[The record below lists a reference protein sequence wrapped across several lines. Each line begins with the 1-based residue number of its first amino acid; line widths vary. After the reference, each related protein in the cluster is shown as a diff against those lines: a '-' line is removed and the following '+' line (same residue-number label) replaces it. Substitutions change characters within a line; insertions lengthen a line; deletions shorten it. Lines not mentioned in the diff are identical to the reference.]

1 MDQKHFYPDWPK
13 NIFYPD
19 WTKIVF
25 YPDWTKIKFAHFWTF
40 LMSSLFGLKKIWTR
54 FGLFLFGFFW
64 PNTTVGPPWVYFDL
78 PNLDLVCF
86 GPTCTRNLNF
96 KTGERL
102 ILVQAWAKTKLGHQ
116 LLDQK
121 VQIKLGP
128 NRSRSTY
135 SPRQFWAMP
144 GKIFFGPTIVQKFS
158 NQKSPT
164 FLRPNLVQIFLVQ
177 IWSKFFLGQIWSK
190 FFLGQIWSKFFL
202 GQIWSKFC

>member
-1 MDQKHFYPDWPK
+1 MIRVRRNFFIILSGQFNLEKFSNFLEHF
-13 NIFYPD
+13 
-19 WTKIVF
+19 
-25 YPDWTKIKFAHFWTF
+25 
-40 LMSSLFGLKKIWTR
+40 
-54 FGLFLFGFFW
+54 
-64 PNTTVGPPWVYFDL
+64 
-78 PNLDLVCF
+78 
-86 GPTCTRNLNF
+86 
-96 KTGERL
+96 TGERL

-190 FFLGQIWSKFFL
+190 FFLGQIWSKFCWISRTL
-202 GQIWSKFC
+202 LNCNEKTGEKFTYSLLKLCI